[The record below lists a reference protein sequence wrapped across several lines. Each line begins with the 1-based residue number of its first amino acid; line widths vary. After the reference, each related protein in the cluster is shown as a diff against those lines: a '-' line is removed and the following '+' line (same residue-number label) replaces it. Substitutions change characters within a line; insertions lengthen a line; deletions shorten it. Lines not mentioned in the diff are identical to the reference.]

1 MKSATIAYSLQQ
13 AVRSADIRT
22 TLSGNDCEHL
32 SRTSSDQMFN
42 TIYGDPEEIYGFKAR
57 LWARVVVGDVDCGHT
72 RGARTTGPHIRPT
85 RPDIH
90 RLPCQLIV
98 EVIRWW
104 IRTLVR
110 SLQTRRHPCQ
120 PRPGVLACSLAH
132 LPILYSW
139 QTSFLQISKLFN
151 SVRRDSKQKNPFELG
166 FPDGIYFVRER
177 ATGSV
182 VDLKQI
188 TQF

>member
-1 MKSATIAYSLQQ
+1 MTASIW
-13 AVRSADIRT
+13 VER
-22 TLSGNDCEHL
+22 H
-32 SRTSSDQMFN
+32 QMFN
-42 TIYGDPEEIYGFKAR
+42 TIYGDPEGIYGFKAR
-57 LWARVVVGDVDCGHT
+57 LWARVVVGDVVCGHT

-120 PRPGVLACSLAH
+120 PRPGVLAWSLAH
-132 LPILYSW
+132 LPFFLILTNEFS
-139 QTSFLQISKLFN
+139 SDFKLFN
-151 SVRRDSKQKNPFELG
+151 SVRRNSKQKNPFELG
-166 FPDGIYFVRER
+166 FPDGIHFVRER
-177 ATGSV
+177 AKG
-182 VDLKQI
+182 
-188 TQF
+188 